1 MILIDAN
8 LLLYA
13 YDSGSEFHR
22 AAADWLAEALSGPD
36 LAGLAWVTV
45 LAFLR
50 ISTHPRMRAQPFTSA
65 EAVAVVQEWLDQP
78 CVRMLTP
85 TARHWTI
92 LRDLISKGQ
101 AKAAL
106 VTDAHLAALA
116 IEHGAVLCTSDRDFT
131 RFSGLKWS
139 NPLGRA

>member
-22 AAADWLAEALSGPD
+22 AAADWLAAAFSGPEPV
-36 LAGLAWVTV
+36 GLTWVTI

-65 EAVAVVQEWLDQP
+65 EAVAIVQEWLDQP
-78 CVRMLTP
+78 NVRLLAP
-85 TARHWTI
+85 TSRHWAI
-92 LRDLISKGQ
+92 LQDLIPKAQ
-101 AKAAL
+101 VRAAL
-106 VTDAHLAALA
+106 MTDAHLAALA
-116 IEHGAVLCTSDRDFT
+116 IEHGAVLYTNDRDFT
-131 RFSGLKWS
+131 RFPGLKWR
-139 NPLGRA
+139 NPLDAA

>member
-1 MILIDAN
+1 MKLIDAN

-22 AAADWLAEALSGPD
+22 VAAAWLAAAFSGPE
-36 LAGLAWVTV
+36 LIGLTWATI

-65 EAVAVVQEWLDQP
+65 EAVAIVQEWLDQP
-78 CVRMLTP
+78 SVRILAP
-85 TARHWTI
+85 TGRHWAI
-92 LRDLISKGQ
+92 LKDLIPKAQ
-101 AKAAL
+101 ARAAL

-116 IEHGAVLCTSDRDFT
+116 IEHGAVLYTNDRDFT
-131 RFSGLKWS
+131 RFPGLKWS
-139 NPLGRA
+139 NPLEAA